1 MTISGSLMPTL
12 PEYRSRL
19 AKFLR
24 KFPGTGRGV
33 QNKSYLLHKISYPKQ
48 RKGVDEWVTV
58 EE

>member
-1 MTISGSLMPTL
+1 MPTW